1 MVDHA
6 GVLQFAVSMAL
17 SRSRILLVD
26 PAARSKIA
34 RRKIKRLDAS
44 RWSKFRRKRPILGEC
59 DNAMIGVVFRTDSP
73 IKPRHFGLVT
83 VRSNVAILWL
93 RAARRP
99 DGLTNNSMVDQS
111 DHMFNPNGRIRLDDG
126 AAQDEDETQGDA
138 QD

>member
-1 MVDHA
+1 MPRGGA
-6 GVLQFAVSMAL
+6 NSAENGLFL
-17 SRSRILLVD
+17 
-26 PAARSKIA
+26 
-34 RRKIKRLDAS
+34 AS
-44 RWSKFRRKRPILGEC
+44 
-59 DNAMIGVVFRTDSP
+59 DNAMIGVVFMTDSP

-99 DGLTNNSMVDQS
+99 DGLTNNSMSSTRATICSIQTGES
-111 DHMFNPNGRIRLDDG
+111 RLDDE

>member
-1 MVDHA
+1 MFPSLSRFRLVDHA

-34 RRKIKRLDAS
+34 KRKIKRLDAP

-83 VRSNVAILWL
+83 VRSNVAIL
-93 RAARRP
+93 
-99 DGLTNNSMVDQS
+99 
-111 DHMFNPNGRIRLDDG
+111 
-126 AAQDEDETQGDA
+126 
-138 QD
+138 